1 MIDKNNILQGYK
13 NSVVGIIPEE
23 WDVKTFS
30 ELGSTLSTN
39 TLSRDMMNEENGYAL
54 NIHYGDVLVK
64 YGEIL
69 NCSKIN
75 IPWVNYEYAESN
87 LGIQLQD
94 GDFVISDTAEDYSV
108 GKATELH
115 GLFNTKVFS
124 GLHTIAYR
132 PNKNIFSQRFLGY
145 YFNSSIYR
153 KQLYPLIQGI
163 KVCSISKSAIS
174 KTKLAI
180 PPLAEQ
186 KKIAEILCTWDD
198 AIEKQ
203 RKLIEKLELR
213 KRGLMQRL
221 LTGKTRLPGFAE
233 PWKQVKLGEIGKISS
248 AGVDKKVNDNEL
260 PVRLLNF
267 VDVFYRDFIYDSEIT
282 YWVTAKPIK
291 AEQCSVQK
299 GDIFFTPSSEKQ
311 TDIALSAVAMDDMS
325 RVVYSYHIVRLR
337 PHIEMDLHYRA
348 YAFKTDEFYKQ
359 AERICDGSG
368 QRYVISQ
375 DGFRNMSIH
384 LPSLPEQKAIA
395 EVLTSADDEIAT
407 HRKKL
412 DALRLQKRGLMQQ
425 LLTGKTRVK
434 I

>member
-1 MIDKNNILQGYK
+1 MIDKNNIPVGYK
-13 NSVVGIIPEE
+13 NSPVGIIPQE
-23 WDVKTFS
+23 WEVKTFS

-39 TLSRDMMNEENGYAL
+39 TLSRDMMNEESGYAL

-69 NCSKIN
+69 NCSNIN
-75 IPWVNYEYAESN
+75 IPWINYEYAENN
-87 LGIQLQD
+87 LGVQLQD
-94 GDFVISDTAEDYSV
+94 GDVVISDTAEDYSV
-108 GKATELH
+108 GKVTELQ
-115 GLFNTKVFS
+115 GISNSKVFS

-203 RKLIEKLELR
+203 SKLIEKLELR

-221 LTGKTRLPGFAE
+221 LTGKTRLPGFTE
-233 PWKQVKLGEIGKISS
+233 PWKKIKLGEVFEERNECNVEYLPLLSIT
-248 AGVDKKVNDNEL
+248 AERGVIMQSESDKKDISNEDKSKYKRICPNDIGYNTM
-260 PVRLLNF
+260 RMWQG
-267 VDVFYRDFIYDSEIT
+267 RS
-282 YWVTAKPIK
+282 
-291 AEQCSVQK
+291 
-299 GDIFFTPSSEKQ
+299 
-311 TDIALSAVAMDDMS
+311 ALSTIEGIVSPAYTIVIPKSNIDPFFISVLLKLS
-325 RVVYSYHIVRLR
+325 RVVYDFWTH
-337 PHIEMDLHYRA
+337 
-348 YAFKTDEFYKQ
+348 
-359 AERICDGSG
+359 
-368 QRYVISQ
+368 SQ
-375 DGFRNMSIH
+375 GLVGDTLNCKFHDFSKVKVFI
-384 LPSLPEQKAIA
+384 PSLTEQKAIA
-395 EVLTSADDEIAT
+395 SVLTSANKEIET
-407 HRKKL
+407 QRKKNE
-412 DALRLQKRGLMQQ
+412 ALRQQKRGLMQQ

-434 I
+434 VS

>member
-39 TLSRDMMNEENGYAL
+39 TLSRDMMNEESGYAL

-75 IPWVNYEYAESN
+75 IPWINYEYAENN
-87 LGIQLQD
+87 LGAQLKD
-94 GDFVISDTAEDYSV
+94 GDVVISDTAEDYSV
-108 GKATELH
+108 GKVTELQ
-115 GLFNTKVFS
+115 GISNAKVFS

-186 KKIAEILCTWDD
+186 KKISEILCTWDD

-203 RKLIEKLELR
+203 SKLIEKLELR

-221 LTGKTRLPGFAE
+221 LTGKTRLPGFTE
-233 PWKQVKLGEIGKISS
+233 PWKKIKLGEICKRVTRKNEEKNQNVMTISAQKGFVS
-248 AGVDKKVNDNEL
+248 QTDFFNKTVASSTLDNYYLVHKDEFCYNKSYSNGYPMGAIKRLKDSDKAVVTTLYICFSIADNKSLDINFFEQYCENGGFNKVLIKVANEGG
-260 PVRLLNF
+260 RAHGLLN
-267 VDVFYRDFIYDSEIT
+267 V
-282 YWVTAKPIK
+282 
-291 AEQCSVQK
+291 
-299 GDIFFTPSSEKQ
+299 TPS
-311 TDIALSAVAMDDMS
+311 DFFGLS
-325 RVVYSYHIVRLR
+325 I
-337 PHIEMDLHYRA
+337 I
-348 YAFKTDEFYKQ
+348 
-359 AERICDGSG
+359 
-368 QRYVISQ
+368 
-375 DGFRNMSIH
+375 
-384 LPSLPEQKAIA
+384 LPILLEQKAIA
-395 EVLTSADDEIAT
+395 SILSAADKEIET
-407 HRKKL
+407 QRKKL
-412 DALRLQKRGLMQQ
+412 EALRHQKRGLMQQ
-425 LLTGKTRVK
+425 LLTGKIRV
-434 I
+434 II

>member
-1 MIDKNNILQGYK
+1 MSIIPIGYK
-13 NSVVGIIPEE
+13 DSPIGIIPQE
-23 WDVKTFS
+23 WKVKTFS

-39 TLSRDMMNEENGYAL
+39 TLSRDMMNEESGYAL

-75 IPWVNYEYAESN
+75 IPWINYEYAESN

-94 GDFVISDTAEDYSV
+94 GDVVISDTAEDYSV
-108 GKATELH
+108 GKATELQ

-163 KVCSISKSAIS
+163 KVYSISKSAIS
-174 KTKLAI
+174 NTKLAL
-180 PPLAEQ
+180 PPHAEQ
-186 KKIAEILCTWDD
+186 KKIAEVLSAWDD

-203 RKLIEKLELR
+203 SKLIEKLELR

-221 LTGKTRLPGFAE
+221 LTGRTRLPGFTE
-233 PWKQVKLGEIGKISS
+233 SWKQVKLGEIFSERNEIRCENLPLLSITSDRGVILQSESEKKDISNDDKSKYKRICPNDIGYNTMRMWQGRSALSKIEGIVSP
-248 AGVDKKVNDNEL
+248 AYTIVTLKENN
-260 PVRLLNF
+260 
-267 VDVFYRDFIYDSEIT
+267 DVFFLSEL
-282 YWVTAKPIK
+282 IK
-291 AEQCSVQK
+291 V
-299 GDIFFTPSSEKQ
+299 P
-311 TDIALSAVAMDDMS
+311 
-325 RVVYSYHIVRLR
+325 RVVYNFWTHSQGLVNDTLNCKYHDFCQVKVEVPSYV
-337 PHIEMDLHYRA
+337 
-348 YAFKTDEFYKQ
+348 
-359 AERICDGSG
+359 
-368 QRYVISQ
+368 
-375 DGFRNMSIH
+375 
-384 LPSLPEQKAIA
+384 EQQAIA
-395 EVLTSADDEIAT
+395 EVLTSADKELEN

-412 DALRLQKRGLMQQ
+412 EALRQQKRGLMQQ